1 MTSFQEI
8 FQNEYSNVKWDE
20 FKRLIRDLQ
29 DKINYHFNSQELIW
43 RALSIRGSNLPTDE
57 FERLEYLGDGLLDC
71 FTSIILYDQ
80 SDGLPPEELT
90 RYRSILTNNTNLAKI
105 AKGLNLDEI
114 GKLLGMGILSPGQA
128 ADAFE
133 SLVGSIFIDTTR
145 NFDKTLNVVSEIAHF
160 NDRLETIRQ
169 SPWGTKDP
177 KSFLHEWV
185 QQEYKNEAEVI
196 YDDRNEGTANA
207 PEFYVKAIIEKKTD
221 REQMF
226 EGVSVGPFSRKKQA
240 EKEASKSLLTILRE
254 KGIL

>member
-1 MTSFQEI
+1 MSSFQEV
-8 FQNEYSNVKWDE
+8 FQKEYSNLKWDE

-57 FERLEYLGDGLLDC
+57 FERFEYLGDGLLDC
-71 FTSIILYDQ
+71 VTSIILYDQ
-80 SDGLPPEELT
+80 SNGLPPEELT

-105 AKGLNLDEI
+105 AKSLNLDEV
-114 GKLLGMGILSPGQA
+114 GKLLGMGKLSPGQA
-128 ADAFE
+128 ADSLEA
-133 SLVGSIFIDTTR
+133 LVGSIFIDT
-145 NFDKTLNVVSEIAHF
+145 NQDFNKTLELISQIAQF
-160 NDRLETIRQ
+160 KDKIDVIRR

-185 QQEYKNEAEVI
+185 QQEYKNEAELI

-207 PEFYVKAIIEKKTD
+207 PEFYVKALIENKTD
-221 REQMF
+221 REKMF
-226 EGVSVGPFSRKKQA
+226 EGESVGPFPRKKQA
-240 EKEASKSLLTILRE
+240 EKEASESLLNLLRE